1 MFAEMA
7 CKSLLLPGM
16 LSSGLGLGLED
27 SLERSWSCNPVG
39 EPLVL
44 PAPVDKTQ
52 RYSATYNTR

>member
-7 CKSLLLPGM
+7 YKSLLLPGM
-16 LSSGLGLGLED
+16 LSSGLGLED
-27 SLERSWSCNPVG
+27 RLERSWSCNPVG
-39 EPLVL
+39 ELLVL